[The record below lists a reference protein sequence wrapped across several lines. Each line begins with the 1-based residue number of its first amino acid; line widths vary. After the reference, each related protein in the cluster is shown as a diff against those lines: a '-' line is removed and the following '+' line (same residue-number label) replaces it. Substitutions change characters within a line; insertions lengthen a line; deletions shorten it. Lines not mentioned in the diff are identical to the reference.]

1 MTEEETQLFEAI
13 SAPAK
18 LAEYSEQSA
27 KGAGEKLEEKLLADK
42 KKWTADI
49 RQLIERTR
57 EMRNLTECQVDMLS
71 WRQMIVDKIV
81 LLKSTVYKR
90 RAHWDKYHKQKYRG
104 YTLDYDIK
112 LTKDEK
118 ISFID
123 ADMAALKFQ
132 IRLIESHIEFYQD
145 TVRTLD
151 NLAFAIRNRIRLS
164 EDDF

>member
-1 MTEEETQLFEAI
+1 MTEEETRLFEAI
-13 SAPAK
+13 SAPTRT
-18 LAEYSEQSA
+18 AEYSEQAA
-27 KGAGEKLEEKLLADK
+27 KSAGEKLEEKLLVDK
-42 KKWTADI
+42 NSWTSRI
-49 RQLIERTR
+49 KQLVERTR

-71 WRQMIVDKIV
+71 WRQMLIDKIV

-90 RAHWDKYHKQKYRG
+90 KAHWDKYHKQKYRG
-104 YTLDYDIK
+104 YTIDYDLK

-145 TVRTLD
+145 SVRTLD

>member
-1 MTEEETQLFEAI
+1 MTEEETRLFEAI
-13 SAPAK
+13 SSPAK
-18 LAEYSEQSA
+18 VAEYSEQAA
-27 KGAGEKLEEKLLADK
+27 KSAGERLEEKLLADK
-42 KKWTADI
+42 NSWTSRI
-49 RQLIERTR
+49 KQLVERTR

-71 WRQMIVDKIV
+71 WRQMLIDKIV

-90 RAHWDKYHKQKYRG
+90 KAHWDKYHKQKYRG
-104 YTLDYDIK
+104 YTIDYDLK

-145 TVRTLD
+145 SVRTLD